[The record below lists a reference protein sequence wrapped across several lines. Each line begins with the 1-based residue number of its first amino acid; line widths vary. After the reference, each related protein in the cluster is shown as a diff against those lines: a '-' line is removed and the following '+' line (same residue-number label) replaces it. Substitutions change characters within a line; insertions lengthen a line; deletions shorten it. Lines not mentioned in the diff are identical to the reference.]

1 MKEENRHILTGLLD
15 SIEAAADDND
25 PVAVQDVLAQIGSNS
40 IMPLILVVT
49 ILLVSPLSGIPGVP
63 SFSAVLVILL
73 AAQAISGR
81 SHLWLPDFM
90 LRQSLKASRLKQMVS
105 WLRRPC
111 AFFDRHTQPRFVWL
125 SSGVMRFST
134 LGCCL
139 LIPLGWPLLEVLPLV
154 STIGASTIALLV
166 LGLFTRDGIFV
177 IAGYSMIAIT
187 MSLGLYFLI

>member
-1 MKEENRHILTGLLD
+1 MKEDNSRILTSLLD
-15 SIEAAADDND
+15 RIEAAADDHD
-25 PVAVQDVLAQIGSNS
+25 PVAVRDLLAHIDSNS
-40 IMPLILVVT
+40 IMPVILVVT

-81 SHLWLPDFM
+81 SSLWLPAFM
-90 LRQSLKASRLKQMVS
+90 LRQSLKSSRLKEIVG
-105 WLRRPC
+105 WLRHPC
-111 AFFDRHTQPRFVWL
+111 AFFDRHTQPRLVWL
-125 SSGVMRFST
+125 SSGVMR
-134 LGCCL
+134 LPALACCL
-139 LIPLGWPLLEVLPLV
+139 VIPLGWPLLEVLPLV

-187 MSLGLYFLI
+187 LSLGLYFLI